1 MPFLISARESDDQ
14 LRRKIK
20 EISGEDF
27 QKCYQCGTCSG
38 SCPMAE
44 HLTVLPRRIM
54 ALLQLG
60 KREALEQANT
70 PWVCASCHTCM
81 VRCPRGID
89 ITKLMEALRLVKLR
103 QNLDQVHPNKIDT
116 KQIKDMPQVAMVS
129 GFRKMTS

>member
-1 MPFLISARESDDQ
+1 MPFLISARDSDDQ